1 MLRGL
6 LGGGRGVW
14 GSLGMMI
21 GLVVVCRVRV
31 VEGEVGEVDVVLDVD
46 LDVEVEVGVGVGR
59 ALVGR
64 WRSEAMEVVDARWA
78 GLQIMLVT
86 GLD

>member
-1 MLRGL
+1 
-6 LGGGRGVW
+6 
-14 GSLGMMI
+14 
-21 GLVVVCRVRV
+21 
-31 VEGEVGEVDVVLDVD
+31 
-46 LDVEVEVGVGVGR
+46 VEVEVGVGVGR